1 MARKKPWYQGVMD
14 VALRAT
20 LEESGFKQKSPRH
33 YVCEHA
39 PDRIWIFEID
49 LSMQRHPFSDWTGI
63 VVSEIEDIM
72 QRCLPD
78 PRLHETGFRQPSRF
92 STSTADLVKLSRGWD
107 YHTWKQNLKLWQVL
121 LGRSV
126 PPRIE
131 EAIPLWDGGFWD
143 ISHAERVLARHRSA
157 RAWAMRRLELVDRND
172 WDLMWEETAEAVGRE
187 LNELW
192 RTYTL
197 DWLRKCDDPH
207 YLAHWYETQVYS
219 PYLESISAA
228 VTAATAWRFA
238 DDPDR
243 AAEILSRLIAE
254 TEELAGDHRTSA
266 TFHAHLANVVAGTR
280 KLANELGI
288 KLE

>member
-1 MARKKPWYQGVMD
+1 MARKKPWYQSVMD

-20 LEESGFKQKSPRH
+20 LEEIGFEQKSPRR

-49 LSMQRHPFSDWTGI
+49 LSKQRHPFRDWTGI
-63 VVSEIEDIM
+63 VVPEIEDIM

-107 YHTWKQNLKLWQVL
+107 YHTWKQNLKLWQIL
-121 LGRSV
+121 LGRGV

-131 EAIPLWDGGFWD
+131 EAIPLWNGGFWD
-143 ISHAERVLARHRSA
+143 LRHVSRVLSQRRSA
-157 RAWAMRRLELVDRND
+157 REIIMRSTEADDRTPLERQ
-172 WDLMWEETAEAVGRE
+172 WEETAEAVGRE

-219 PYLESISAA
+219 LYLGSISSA

-238 DDPDR
+238 DNPAR
-243 AAEILSRLIAE
+243 AAEILTRLIAE
-254 TEELAGDHRTSA
+254 TKERTGDHRLQPAFLT
-266 TFHAHLANVVAGTR
+266 HLKKVIADTR
-280 KLANELGI
+280 KLAKELGVE
-288 KLE
+288 LN